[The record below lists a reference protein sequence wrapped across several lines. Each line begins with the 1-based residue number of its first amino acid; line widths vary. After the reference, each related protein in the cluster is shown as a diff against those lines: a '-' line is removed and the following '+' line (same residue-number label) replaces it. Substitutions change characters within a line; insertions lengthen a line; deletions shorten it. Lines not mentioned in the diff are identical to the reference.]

1 MQDGD
6 TILESC
12 SADCTTLSFTTSA
25 VLTCGYPLTY
35 RSILYA
41 CFRRTLPS
49 KRSRMP
55 KLSHVS
61 SIASFQSSGVVPSAP
76 HSVAAL
82 VPVTTLVGLGLGLG
96 LGLGVRVRV

>member
-1 MQDGD
+1 MLPYRANVWLP
-6 TILESC
+6 TYL
-12 SADCTTLSFTTSA
+12 
-25 VLTCGYPLTY
+25 PTY

-82 VPVTTLVGLGLGLG
+82 VPVTTLAGLGLGLG
-96 LGLGVRVRV
+96 LGSGVRVRVRVRD